1 VRARPQWRGQI
12 DTAALPL
19 RPGVLLDRDISAAWL
34 WPGRRFIPAQP
45 VGFVPQSDDPVFA
58 FDVRTIVEM
67 GRAPHLSWAAMP
79 GAADAAIVEQALA
92 RLQIGRL
99 ASRLYPELS
108 GGERQLVMIA
118 RALAQQPALLILDE
132 PTSHL
137 DFANQ
142 AGVLELVRSLADE
155 GLAIVMTTHDPD
167 HAFLIADLVLVLSR
181 DGTSCVGPVKEVL
194 SEARLSAT
202 YGRAIRIWEAGG
214 RTLCCAEIR
223 SVARPAAR
231 KE

>member
-1 VRARPQWRGQI
+1 
-12 DTAALPL
+12 
-19 RPGVLLDRDISAAWL
+19 
-34 WPGRRFIPAQP
+34 
-45 VGFVPQSDDPVFA
+45 VPQSDDPVFA

-155 GLAIVMTTHDPD
+155 GLTIVMTTHDPD

-214 RTLCCAEIR
+214 RMLCCAEIR
-223 SVARPAAR
+223 SVARPAAH
-231 KE
+231 EE